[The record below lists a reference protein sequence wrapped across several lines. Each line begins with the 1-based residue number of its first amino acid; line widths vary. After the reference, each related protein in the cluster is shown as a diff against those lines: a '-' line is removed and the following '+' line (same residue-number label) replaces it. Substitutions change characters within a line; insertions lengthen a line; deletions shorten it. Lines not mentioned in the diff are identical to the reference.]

1 MIINPATGNRCLST
15 LRESSGK
22 PYSRGAITQ
31 LWNGRKVSPVLDFD
45 LPEFHR
51 YRRENANRISISGVQ
66 DKVSVKIE
74 GGKLV
79 PTKKGGEYI
88 IKPIPSTPGLV
99 FQDQVPANEHI
110 TMQIAS
116 QVAGVSV
123 PPNGLVFFPDGSP
136 AYIVKRFDRNFLTGG
151 KLHQEDFCQLSERTQ
166 TTHGRNYKYD
176 GSYEEVG
183 QILKKY
189 CPSYAI
195 EIEKLFR
202 LILFNYLVGNGDAHF
217 KNFSLSETP
226 LGDFAL
232 SPAYDLL
239 NTSLHIPTESRA
251 ALDLFSDDYEMDSF
265 RKLGFYSA
273 VDFKELAQRF
283 GMKETR
289 AQRMISELAGKEP
302 DACELLDRSF
312 LSSEAKSAY
321 RTVIEDRFKAVE
333 QGV

>member
-1 MIINPATGNRCLST
+1 MKTNPTAGNRCLST
-15 LRESSGK
+15 LRDTSGK

-51 YRRENANRISISGVQ
+51 YLRENANQISISGVQ

-79 PTKKGGEYI
+79 PTKEGGEYI
-88 IKPIPSTPGLV
+88 IKPIPSTPGPE
-99 FQDQVPANEHI
+99 FQGQVPANEHI

-116 QVAGVSV
+116 QVAGIPA

-136 AYIVKRFDRNFLTGG
+136 AYIVKRFDRDFSTCE
-151 KLHQEDFCQLSERTQ
+151 KLPQEDFCQLSKRTR

-183 QILKKY
+183 QVLKRF

-202 LILFNYLVGNGDAHF
+202 LILFNYLIGNVDAHF

-239 NTSLHIPTESRA
+239 NTSLHTPTESRA
-251 ALDLFSDDYEMDSF
+251 ALDMFSNDYETDSF
-265 RKLGFYSA
+265 CKLGFYSSA
-273 VDFKELAQRF
+273 DFKELAQRF
-283 GMKETR
+283 GMKEKRTHR
-289 AQRMISELAGKEP
+289 IISDLTGKEQ

-312 LSSEAKSAY
+312 LSPEAKSVY
-321 RTVIEDRFKAVE
+321 RIVMTDRFKAVA
-333 QGV
+333 QGM